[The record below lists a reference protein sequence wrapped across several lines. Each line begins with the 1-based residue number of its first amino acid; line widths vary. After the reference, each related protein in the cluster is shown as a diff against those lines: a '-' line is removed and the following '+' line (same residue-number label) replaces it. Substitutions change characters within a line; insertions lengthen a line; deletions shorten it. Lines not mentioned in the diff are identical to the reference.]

1 MLYGKGMKGQNA
13 TLMAYYVEKNET
25 YTMPLIRL
33 ITKSRHNTNTSVIGM
48 SSVGMDLLQIGNPK
62 EH

>member
-1 MLYGKGMKGQNA
+1 MKGQNA

-33 ITKSRHNTNTSVIGM
+33 ITKNRHDTNTSVIGM